1 MPRADRLFVLVQLL
15 SCARFRSLE
24 ELTRGTGTSPRTV
37 YRDLADLEER
47 GIPIERDGG
56 AYRILTTATLRP
68 LPLTDRERMVLAIAL
83 DHPGLQ
89 RQPSYAGALDQV
101 RRKLA
106 TAHALPDPSARVAGP
121 DRSGP
126 APPQVIDALEEG
138 IRSAHSVSILYVSL
152 TSKQKRWRGIDPWQ
166 LVHRSDAWYVL
177 GRCHVHNEARTF
189 RLDRITEVLPIG
201 SAFDAPANFDA
212 EAWFASSWSVLR
224 GTSEEEVV
232 IHFDAEVAPLIEHAR
247 HHPREDKW
255 RTEDGT
261 LVYRVP
267 LSHLDEIAR
276 WIGGFGGAA
285 RAIAPAALI
294 ERVHALAAG
303 ALAAHAAPARSAA
316 MTRGTRKR
324 RVTGSDSGES

>member
-15 SCARFRSLE
+15 TGPRYRSLE
-24 ELTRGTGTSPRTV
+24 ELTRGTGTSPRTI

-47 GIPIERDGG
+47 GIPIEREGG

-68 LPLTDRERMVLAIAL
+68 IPLTDRERMVLAIAL
-83 DHPGLQ
+83 DQPGLQ
-89 RQPSYAGALDQV
+89 RQDSYGGALDQL

-106 TAHALPDPSARVAGP
+106 TVHALPDPPARVAGP
-121 DRSGP
+121 ERSG
-126 APPQVIDALEEG
+126 ATPPQVIHALEES
-138 IRSAHSVSILYVSL
+138 IRRSHSVSILYASL
-152 TSKQKRWRGIDPWQ
+152 TSRQKRWRGIDPWQ

-201 SAFDAPANFDA
+201 DAFDAPASFDA

-224 GTSEEEVV
+224 GTNEEDVV
-232 IHFDAEVAPLIEHAR
+232 IHFDPEVAPLIEYAR
-247 HHPREDKW
+247 HHPREEKW
-255 RTEDGT
+255 RTDDGT

-294 ERVHALAAG
+294 EKVHALASG
-303 ALAAHAAPARSAA
+303 ALAAHAAPVRSAA
-316 MTRGTRKR
+316 MTRGARKR
-324 RVTGSDSGES
+324 RVTGSDSGRS